1 MRSLSDLL
9 DRHSDEDFEELKE
22 AFRKAFEANRKTEAQ
37 FDALIRACAI
47 PCDMREAEPRH
58 HTPRLEPQPRRPHP
72 FFLTTAA
79 VAVVALAFSTAY
91 LLFASALTESDAGAK
106 VTEVTARG
114 SPKIVAMRPAALT
127 DATEQE
133 EPPDKLADAVVPSI
147 APSAA
152 TDAAKSGDVAGD
164 AANGPA
170 PSLPRPEVAAVT
182 ADTGVAIDRPDV
194 KTGTDELETSARVE
208 PPGQNQNQDVA
219 GALSMIATVQ
229 PPAPTGTTEQ
239 EEPPG
244 KLAGVVVPSI
254 ATAPSIATDAAGA
267 AGNAGDRRDTKS
279 DPSGGREVVPPDQ
292 HRIPIPRARPVNL
305 SLREGAK
312 SPPPDAAV
320 SDWAYREMT
329 RGTQTPNM
337 SAQGEPV
344 VTSAQAV
351 TCQTSGPA
359 GDGHW
364 AWRLI
369 DGRKCW
375 YKGAAGI
382 NKSLLHWPPLEPVPQ
397 LQ

>member
-1 MRSLSDLL
+1 VKTGT
-9 DRHSDEDFEELKE
+9 DELETS
-22 AFRKAFEANRKTEAQ
+22 ARV
-37 FDALIRACAI
+37 
-47 PCDMREAEPRH
+47 EP
-58 HTPRLEPQPRRPHP
+58 PGQNQNQD
-72 FFLTTAA
+72 
-79 VAVVALAFSTAY
+79 V
-91 LLFASALTESDAGAK
+91 AGALSMIAT
-106 VTEVTARG
+106 VE
-114 SPKIVAMRPAALT
+114 PPAPAGT
-127 DATEQE
+127 TEQE
-133 EPPDKLADAVVPSI
+133 EPPGKSEGAVVASI
-147 APSAA
+147 ATAPSAA

-170 PSLPRPEVAAVT
+170 PSLPRPEVAEVT

-219 GALSMIATVQ
+219 GALSMIATVE
-229 PPAPTGTTEQ
+229 PPAPAGTTEQ

-244 KLAGVVVPSI
+244 KLAGAVVPSI
-254 ATAPSIATDAAGA
+254 ATAPSIATDAAT
-267 AGNAGDRRDTKS
+267 AGNTGDRRDTKS
-279 DPSGGREVVPPDQ
+279 DPSGGRGVVPPDQ
-292 HRIPIPRARPVNL
+292 HRIPTPRARPVNL

-320 SDWAYREMT
+320 SDPAYREMT